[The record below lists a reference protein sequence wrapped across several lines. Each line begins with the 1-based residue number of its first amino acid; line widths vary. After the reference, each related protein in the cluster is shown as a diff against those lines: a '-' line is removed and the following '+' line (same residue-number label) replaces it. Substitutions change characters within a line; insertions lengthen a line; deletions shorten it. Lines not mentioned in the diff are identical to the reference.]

1 MENLKEKISVEK
13 ETIAT
18 IKKEI
23 EKKIVGQ
30 EDMIRKILIGIFT
43 GNHIL
48 LEGLPGLAKS
58 LTVNT
63 IAQTLGLKFSRIQ
76 FTPDLLP
83 SDIIGT
89 EIYNEKT
96 GEFYTKKGPIFA
108 NIVLADEINR
118 APAKVQSALL
128 EAMQEKQIT
137 IANET
142 FKLDRTFIVLATQN
156 PIEQDGTYPLPEA
169 QQDRFLMKVKI
180 EYPNKQEEK
189 DMLNLLTTSTDFD
202 SIKILDRPFIVLA
215 TQNPIEQDGTYP
227 LPEAQQDRFL
237 MKVKIEYPT
246 KQEEKA
252 MLNLLTTSTDFDSIK
267 IEEVLNREK
276 IETIKEII
284 KNIHIDEKLMD
295 YILEIVFKTREINN
309 YIACGASPRASIA
322 LVVSA
327 KANAFLEGREYVM
340 PQDIKRVIFDV
351 LRHRL
356 MLTYEAEAEGK
367 NVEDIITG
375 KMEEIK
381 LP

>member
-1 MENLKEKISVEK
+1 MLIEIKIYKEEDMEDLKMAIEAEQNNIMKLEH
-13 ETIAT
+13 
-18 IKKEI
+18 EI
-23 EKKIVGQ
+23 QKKIVGQ
-30 EDMIRKILIGIFT
+30 KDMIRKILIGILT

-63 IAQTLGLKFSRIQ
+63 LAQTLGLSFSRIQ

-137 IANET
+137 IAKNT
-142 FKLDRTFIVLATQN
+142 FKLDT
-156 PIEQDGTYPLPEA
+156 
-169 QQDRFLMKVKI
+169 
-180 EYPNKQEEK
+180 
-189 DMLNLLTTSTDFD
+189 
-202 SIKILDRPFIVLA
+202 PFIVLA

-246 KQEEKA
+246 IEEEKQI
-252 MLNLLTTSTDFDSIK
+252 LELLTTSKDYDSITIDEILKKSK
-267 IEEVLNREK
+267 IAE
-276 IETIKEII
+276 IKALI
-284 KNIHIDEKLMD
+284 KQSTVDEKLID
-295 YILEIVFKTREINN
+295 YILNVIFKTREQSQ

-322 LVVSA
+322 LVITS
-327 KANAFLEGREYVM
+327 KTNAFLEGRDYVI
-340 PQDIKRVIFDV
+340 PQDIKKVIFDV
-351 LRHRL
+351 LRHRII
-356 MLTYEAEAEGK
+356 LTYEAEAEGLS
-367 NVEDIITG
+367 VEDVITNI
-375 KMEEIK
+375 METVE

>member
-1 MENLKEKISVEK
+1 MENLNERITKERESIS
-13 ETIAT
+13 ALQ
-18 IKKEI
+18 KEI
-23 EKKIVGQ
+23 EKKIIGQ
-30 EDMIRKILIGIFT
+30 EDMIRKILIGILT

-63 IAQTLGLKFSRIQ
+63 LAQTLGLKFARIQ

-142 FKLDRTFIVLATQN
+142 FKLDRPFIVLATQN

-180 EYPNKQEEK
+180 EYPNKEEEK
-189 DMLNLLTTSTDFD
+189 KMLKLLTST
-202 SIKILDRPFIVLA
+202 
-215 TQNPIEQDGTYP
+215 
-227 LPEAQQDRFL
+227 
-237 MKVKIEYPT
+237 
-246 KQEEKA
+246 
-252 MLNLLTTSTDFDSIK
+252 TDFDSIK
-267 IEEVLNREK
+267 IEEVLNRDK
-276 IETIKEII
+276 IEEIKQIIKE
-284 KNIHIDEKLMD
+284 IHIDEKLME
-295 YILEIVFKTREINN
+295 YILDIVFKTRETNN

-327 KANAFLEGREYVM
+327 KANAFLEGRDHVL
-340 PQDIKRVIFDV
+340 PQDIKRVIYDV
-351 LRHRL
+351 LRHR
-356 MLTYEAEAEGK
+356 MILTYEAEAEGK
-367 NVEDIITG
+367 TVEDIITG
-375 KMEEIK
+375 ILEAVE

>member
-1 MENLKEKISVEK
+1 MERINAL
-13 ETIAT
+13 
-18 IKKEI
+18 KKEI
-23 EKKIVGQ
+23 SKKVIGQ
-30 EDMIRKILIGIFT
+30 GDMVQKILIGILT

-63 IAQTLGLKFSRIQ
+63 IAETLGLSFSRIQ

-89 EIYNEKT
+89 EMYNEKN
-96 GEFYTKKGPIFA
+96 GDFHVKKGPIFA

-128 EAMQEKQIT
+128 EAMQEKQVT

-142 FKLDRTFIVLATQN
+142 FKLD
-156 PIEQDGTYPLPEA
+156 
-169 QQDRFLMKVKI
+169 K
-180 EYPNKQEEK
+180 
-189 DMLNLLTTSTDFD
+189 
-202 SIKILDRPFIVLA
+202 PFIVLA

-246 KQEEKA
+246 YAEE
-252 MLNLLTTSTDFDSIK
+252 LEILELLTGEREIGDITLNTILTSRD
-267 IEEVLNREK
+267 LEK
-276 IETIKEII
+276 IKDEIK
-284 KNIHIDEKLMD
+284 KVHIDMKLKT
-295 YILEIVFKTREINN
+295 YILDIVFKTREPSN
-309 YIACGASPRASIA
+309 YIACGASPRASIG
-322 LVVSA
+322 LVTAS
-327 KANAFLEGREYVM
+327 KAAAFLAGRDFVM
-340 PQDIKRVIFDV
+340 PEDIKKVIYDV

-356 MLTYEAEAEGK
+356 ILTYEAEAEDK
-367 NVEDIITG
+367 TAENIIDDILSTVV
-375 KMEEIK
+375 

>member
-1 MENLKEKISVEK
+1 MENLKEQIEIEK
-13 ETIAT
+13 ENIIAL
-18 IKKEI
+18 KKEI
-23 EKKIVGQ
+23 EKKIIGQ
-30 EDMIRKILIGIFT
+30 EDMVRKILIGILT

-63 IAQTLGLKFSRIQ
+63 LAQTLGLKFARIQ

-96 GEFYTKKGPIFA
+96 GDFYIKKGPIFA

-137 IANET
+137 IASET
-142 FKLDRTFIVLATQN
+142 FK
-156 PIEQDGTYPLPEA
+156 
-169 QQDRFLMKVKI
+169 
-180 EYPNKQEEK
+180 
-189 DMLNLLTTSTDFD
+189 
-202 SIKILDRPFIVLA
+202 LDRPFIVLA

-246 KQEEKA
+246 KAEEKD
-252 MLNLLTTSTDFDSIK
+252 MLKLLTSVTDFDSIEINEILNKDK
-267 IEEVLNREK
+267 IEK
-276 IETIKEII
+276 IKQIIKE
-284 KNIHIDEKLMD
+284 IHIDEKLMD
-295 YILEIVFKTREINN
+295 YILDIVFKTRETNN

-327 KANAFLEGREYVM
+327 KANAFLEGRDYVI

-351 LRHRL
+351 LRHR
-356 MLTYEAEAEGK
+356 MILTYEAEAEGK
-367 NVEDIITG
+367 KVEDIITDIL
-375 KMEEIK
+375 EIVE

>member
-1 MENLKEKISVEK
+1 MENLKEQIEIEK
-13 ETIAT
+13 ENILSL
-18 IKKEI
+18 KKEI
-23 EKKIVGQ
+23 EKKIIGQ
-30 EDMIRKILIGIFT
+30 EDMVRKILIGILT

-63 IAQTLGLKFSRIQ
+63 LAQTLGLKFARIQ

-108 NIVLADEINR
+108 NIILADEINR

-142 FKLDRTFIVLATQN
+142 FK
-156 PIEQDGTYPLPEA
+156 
-169 QQDRFLMKVKI
+169 
-180 EYPNKQEEK
+180 
-189 DMLNLLTTSTDFD
+189 
-202 SIKILDRPFIVLA
+202 LDRPFIVLA

-246 KQEEKA
+246 KSEEKD
-252 MLNLLTTSTDFDSIK
+252 MLKLLTSVSDFDSIQ
-267 IEEVLNREK
+267 INEILNKDRIEK
-276 IETIKEII
+276 IKQII
-284 KNIHIDEKLMD
+284 REIHIDEKLMD
-295 YILEIVFKTREINN
+295 YILDIVFRTRETNN

-327 KANAFLEGREYVM
+327 KANAFLEGRDHVI

-351 LRHRL
+351 LRHR
-356 MLTYEAEAEGK
+356 MILTYEAEAEGK
-367 NVEDIITG
+367 KVEDIITDIL
-375 KMEEIK
+375 EIVE

>member
-1 MENLKEKISVEK
+1 MLIEIKIYKEEDMEDLKMAIEAEQNNIMKLEH
-13 ETIAT
+13 
-18 IKKEI
+18 EI
-23 EKKIVGQ
+23 QKKIVGQ
-30 EDMIRKILIGIFT
+30 KDMIRKILIGILT

-63 IAQTLGLKFSRIQ
+63 LAQTLGLSFSRIQ

-137 IANET
+137 IAKNT
-142 FKLDRTFIVLATQN
+142 FKLDT
-156 PIEQDGTYPLPEA
+156 
-169 QQDRFLMKVKI
+169 
-180 EYPNKQEEK
+180 
-189 DMLNLLTTSTDFD
+189 
-202 SIKILDRPFIVLA
+202 PFIVLA

-246 KQEEKA
+246 IEEEKQI
-252 MLNLLTTSTDFDSIK
+252 LELLTTSKDYDSITIDEILNKSK
-267 IEEVLNREK
+267 IAE
-276 IETIKEII
+276 IKALI
-284 KNIHIDEKLMD
+284 KQITVDEKLID
-295 YILEIVFKTREINN
+295 YILNVIFKTREQSQ

-322 LVVSA
+322 LVITS
-327 KANAFLEGREYVM
+327 KTNAFLEGRDYVI
-340 PQDIKRVIFDV
+340 PQDIKKVIFDV
-351 LRHRL
+351 LRHRII
-356 MLTYEAEAEGK
+356 LTYEAEAEGLS
-367 NVEDIITG
+367 VEDVITNI
-375 KMEEIK
+375 METVE

>member
-1 MENLKEKISVEK
+1 MEELQLAIQAEQQNIMKLEQEMQ
-13 ETIAT
+13 
-18 IKKEI
+18 
-23 EKKIVGQ
+23 KKIVGQ
-30 EDMIRKILIGIFT
+30 KNMIRKLLIGIFT

-63 IAQTLGLKFSRIQ
+63 LAQTLGLTFSRIQ

-137 IANET
+137 IAKNT
-142 FKLDRTFIVLATQN
+142 FKL
-156 PIEQDGTYPLPEA
+156 
-169 QQDRFLMKVKI
+169 
-180 EYPNKQEEK
+180 EK
-189 DMLNLLTTSTDFD
+189 
-202 SIKILDRPFIVLA
+202 PFIVLA

-246 KQEEKA
+246 IDEEKHI
-252 MLNLLTTSTDFDSIK
+252 LSLLTTTTDFDK
-267 IEEVLNREK
+267 IVINEIMDKEK
-276 IETIKEII
+276 IEQIKKLI
-284 KNIHIDEKLMD
+284 KQVRIDDKLIN
-295 YILEIVFKTREINN
+295 YILNIIFKTRENN
-309 YIACGASPRASIA
+309 QYISCGASPRASIA
-322 LVVSA
+322 LVIAS
-327 KANAFLEGREYVM
+327 KANAFLEGRDYVI
-340 PQDIKRVIFDV
+340 PQDIKKVIFDV
-351 LRHRL
+351 LRHRII
-356 MLTYEAEAEGK
+356 LTYEAEAEGLD
-367 NVEDIITG
+367 VEDIITNI
-375 KMEEIK
+375 METVD

>member
-1 MENLKEKISVEK
+1 MENLKEQIKIERENILSL
-13 ETIAT
+13 
-18 IKKEI
+18 KKEI
-23 EKKIVGQ
+23 EKKIIGQ
-30 EDMIRKILIGIFT
+30 EDMVRKILIGILT

-63 IAQTLGLKFSRIQ
+63 LAQTLGLKFARIQ

-96 GEFYTKKGPIFA
+96 GDFYTKKGPIFA

-137 IANET
+137 IASET
-142 FKLDRTFIVLATQN
+142 FK
-156 PIEQDGTYPLPEA
+156 
-169 QQDRFLMKVKI
+169 
-180 EYPNKQEEK
+180 
-189 DMLNLLTTSTDFD
+189 
-202 SIKILDRPFIVLA
+202 LDRPFIVLA

-246 KQEEKA
+246 KAEEKD
-252 MLNLLTTSTDFDSIK
+252 MLKLLTSVTDFDSIQ
-267 IEEVLNREK
+267 IDEILNKEK
-276 IETIKEII
+276 IEKIKQII
-284 KNIHIDEKLMD
+284 REIHIDEKLMD
-295 YILEIVFKTREINN
+295 YILDIVFKTRETNN

-327 KANAFLEGREYVM
+327 KANAFLEGRDHVI

-351 LRHRL
+351 LRHR
-356 MLTYEAEAEGK
+356 MILTYEAEAEGK
-367 NVEDIITG
+367 KVEDIITDIL
-375 KMEEIK
+375 EVVE

>member
-1 MENLKEKISVEK
+1 MENLKEQIEI
-13 ETIAT
+13 ERENIIAL
-18 IKKEI
+18 KKEI
-23 EKKIVGQ
+23 EKKIIGQ
-30 EDMIRKILIGIFT
+30 EDMVRKTLIGILT

-63 IAQTLGLKFSRIQ
+63 LAQTLGLKFARIQ

-96 GEFYTKKGPIFA
+96 GDFYTKKGPIFA

-137 IANET
+137 IASET
-142 FKLDRTFIVLATQN
+142 FK
-156 PIEQDGTYPLPEA
+156 
-169 QQDRFLMKVKI
+169 
-180 EYPNKQEEK
+180 
-189 DMLNLLTTSTDFD
+189 
-202 SIKILDRPFIVLA
+202 LDRPFIVLA

-246 KQEEKA
+246 KAEEKD
-252 MLNLLTTSTDFDSIK
+252 MLKLLTSVSDFDSIQINEILNKDK
-267 IEEVLNREK
+267 IEKIKQIIRE
-276 IETIKEII
+276 
-284 KNIHIDEKLMD
+284 IHIDEKLMD
-295 YILEIVFKTREINN
+295 YILDIVFKTRETNN

-327 KANAFLEGREYVM
+327 KANAFLEGRDYVI

-351 LRHRL
+351 LRHR
-356 MLTYEAEAEGK
+356 MILTYEAEAEGK
-367 NVEDIITG
+367 KAEDIITDIL
-375 KMEEIK
+375 EIVE

>member
-1 MENLKEKISVEK
+1 MEELQLAIQAEQQNIMKLEQEMQ
-13 ETIAT
+13 
-18 IKKEI
+18 
-23 EKKIVGQ
+23 KKIVGQ
-30 EDMIRKILIGIFT
+30 KNMIRKILIGIFT

-63 IAQTLGLKFSRIQ
+63 LAQTLGLTFSRIQ

-137 IANET
+137 IAKNT
-142 FKLDRTFIVLATQN
+142 FKL
-156 PIEQDGTYPLPEA
+156 
-169 QQDRFLMKVKI
+169 
-180 EYPNKQEEK
+180 EK
-189 DMLNLLTTSTDFD
+189 
-202 SIKILDRPFIVLA
+202 PFIVLA

-246 KQEEKA
+246 IDEEKHI
-252 MLNLLTTSTDFDSIK
+252 LSLLTTTTDFDNIVINEIMYK
-267 IEEVLNREK
+267 EK
-276 IETIKEII
+276 IEQIKKLI
-284 KNIHIDEKLMD
+284 KQVRIDDKLIN
-295 YILEIVFKTREINN
+295 YILNIIFKTRENN
-309 YIACGASPRASIA
+309 QYISCGASPRASIA
-322 LVVSA
+322 LVIAS
-327 KANAFLEGREYVM
+327 KANAFLEGRDYVI
-340 PQDIKRVIFDV
+340 PQDIKKVIFDV
-351 LRHRL
+351 LRHRII
-356 MLTYEAEAEGK
+356 LTYEAEAEGLD
-367 NVEDIITG
+367 VEDIITNI
-375 KMEEIK
+375 METVD

>member
-1 MENLKEKISVEK
+1 MENLKEKIEIERGNILKLEK
-13 ETIAT
+13 EIQ
-18 IKKEI
+18 
-23 EKKIVGQ
+23 KKIVGQ
-30 EDMIRKILIGIFT
+30 DDMVRKILIGILT

-63 IAQTLGLKFSRIQ
+63 LAQTLGLKFSRIQ

-108 NIVLADEINR
+108 NIILADEINR

-142 FKLDRTFIVLATQN
+142 FKLD
-156 PIEQDGTYPLPEA
+156 
-169 QQDRFLMKVKI
+169 K
-180 EYPNKQEEK
+180 
-189 DMLNLLTTSTDFD
+189 
-202 SIKILDRPFIVLA
+202 PFIVLA

-246 KQEEKA
+246 KEEEKNI
-252 MLNLLTTSTDFDSIK
+252 LKLLTSTTDFDSIE
-267 IEEVLNREK
+267 IEEVLNKDK
-276 IETIKEII
+276 IEELKKLIKE
-284 KNIHIDEKLMD
+284 IHIDEKLMD
-295 YILEIVFKTREINN
+295 YILDIIFKTRESNQYIN
-309 YIACGASPRASIA
+309 CGASPRASIA

-327 KANAFLEGREYVM
+327 KANAFLEGRDFVI
-340 PQDIKRVIFDV
+340 PQDIKKVIFDV
-351 LRHRL
+351 LRHRII
-356 MLTYEAEAEGK
+356 LTYEAEGK
-367 NVEDIITG
+367 DVEDIITDI
-375 KMEEIK
+375 MEGVE

>member
-1 MENLKEKISVEK
+1 MERINAL
-13 ETIAT
+13 
-18 IKKEI
+18 KKEI
-23 EKKIVGQ
+23 SKKVIGQ
-30 EDMIRKILIGIFT
+30 GDMVQKILIGILT

-63 IAQTLGLKFSRIQ
+63 IAETLGLSFSRIQ

-89 EIYNEKT
+89 EMYNEKN
-96 GEFYTKKGPIFA
+96 GDFHVKKGPIFA

-128 EAMQEKQIT
+128 EAMQEKQVT

-142 FKLDRTFIVLATQN
+142 FKLD
-156 PIEQDGTYPLPEA
+156 
-169 QQDRFLMKVKI
+169 K
-180 EYPNKQEEK
+180 
-189 DMLNLLTTSTDFD
+189 
-202 SIKILDRPFIVLA
+202 PFIVLA

-246 KQEEKA
+246 YAEE
-252 MLNLLTTSTDFDSIK
+252 LEILELLTGEREIGDITLNTILTSRD
-267 IEEVLNREK
+267 LEK
-276 IETIKEII
+276 IKDEIK
-284 KNIHIDEKLMD
+284 KVHIDMKLKT
-295 YILEIVFKTREINN
+295 YILDIVFKTREPSS
-309 YIACGASPRASIA
+309 YIACGASPRASIG
-322 LVVSA
+322 LVTAS
-327 KANAFLEGREYVM
+327 KAAAFLAGRDFVM
-340 PQDIKRVIFDV
+340 PEDIKKVIYDV

-356 MLTYEAEAEGK
+356 ILTYEAEAEDK
-367 NVEDIITG
+367 TAEDIIDDILSTVV
-375 KMEEIK
+375 

>member
-1 MENLKEKISVEK
+1 MENLKEKI
-13 ETIAT
+13 
-18 IKKEI
+18 EI
-23 EKKIVGQ
+23 ERGNILRLEREIQKKIIGQ
-30 EDMIRKILIGIFT
+30 DDMVRKILIGILT

-63 IAQTLGLKFSRIQ
+63 LAQTLGLKFSRIQ

-108 NIVLADEINR
+108 NIILADEINR

-142 FKLDRTFIVLATQN
+142 FKLD
-156 PIEQDGTYPLPEA
+156 
-169 QQDRFLMKVKI
+169 K
-180 EYPNKQEEK
+180 
-189 DMLNLLTTSTDFD
+189 
-202 SIKILDRPFIVLA
+202 PFIVLA

-246 KQEEKA
+246 KEEEKNI
-252 MLNLLTTSTDFDSIK
+252 LKLLTSAQDFDSIEIEEILNKDK
-267 IEEVLNREK
+267 IEELK
-276 IETIKEII
+276 KLIKEIYL
-284 KNIHIDEKLMD
+284 DEKLMD
-295 YILEIVFKTREINN
+295 YILDIIFKTRDNN
-309 YIACGASPRASIA
+309 EYTNCGASPRASIA

-327 KANAFLEGREYVM
+327 KANAFLEGRDFVI
-340 PQDIKRVIFDV
+340 PQDIKKVIFDV
-351 LRHRL
+351 LRHRII
-356 MLTYEAEAEGK
+356 LTYEAEAEGK
-367 NVEDIITG
+367 NVEDIITNI
-375 KMEEIK
+375 MESVE

>member
-1 MENLKEKISVEK
+1 MLIEIKIYKEEDMEDLKMAIEAEQNNIMKLEH
-13 ETIAT
+13 
-18 IKKEI
+18 EI
-23 EKKIVGQ
+23 QKKIVGQ
-30 EDMIRKILIGIFT
+30 KDMIRKILIGILT

-63 IAQTLGLKFSRIQ
+63 LAQTLGLSFSRIQ

-137 IANET
+137 IAKNT
-142 FKLDRTFIVLATQN
+142 FKLDT
-156 PIEQDGTYPLPEA
+156 
-169 QQDRFLMKVKI
+169 
-180 EYPNKQEEK
+180 
-189 DMLNLLTTSTDFD
+189 
-202 SIKILDRPFIVLA
+202 PFIVLA

-246 KQEEKA
+246 IEEEKQI
-252 MLNLLTTSTDFDSIK
+252 LELLTTSKDYDSITIDEILKKSK
-267 IEEVLNREK
+267 IAE
-276 IETIKEII
+276 IKALI
-284 KNIHIDEKLMD
+284 KQITVDEKLID
-295 YILEIVFKTREINN
+295 YILNVIFKTREQSQ

-322 LVVSA
+322 LVITS
-327 KANAFLEGREYVM
+327 KTNAFLEGRDYVI
-340 PQDIKRVIFDV
+340 PQDIKKVIFDV
-351 LRHRL
+351 LRHRII
-356 MLTYEAEAEGK
+356 LTYEAEAEGLS
-367 NVEDIITG
+367 VEDVITNI
-375 KMEEIK
+375 METVE

>member
-1 MENLKEKISVEK
+1 MENLKEQIEIERENIISL
-13 ETIAT
+13 
-18 IKKEI
+18 KKEI
-23 EKKIVGQ
+23 EKKIIGQ
-30 EDMIRKILIGIFT
+30 EDMVRKILIGILT

-63 IAQTLGLKFSRIQ
+63 LAQTLGLKFARIQ

-96 GEFYTKKGPIFA
+96 GDFYTKKGPIFA

-137 IANET
+137 IASET
-142 FKLDRTFIVLATQN
+142 FK
-156 PIEQDGTYPLPEA
+156 
-169 QQDRFLMKVKI
+169 
-180 EYPNKQEEK
+180 
-189 DMLNLLTTSTDFD
+189 
-202 SIKILDRPFIVLA
+202 LDRPFIVLA

-246 KQEEKA
+246 KAEEKD
-252 MLNLLTTSTDFDSIK
+252 MLKLLTSVSDFDSIQINEILNKDK
-267 IEEVLNREK
+267 IEKIKQIIRE
-276 IETIKEII
+276 
-284 KNIHIDEKLMD
+284 IHIDEKLMD
-295 YILEIVFKTREINN
+295 YILDIIFKTRETNN

-327 KANAFLEGREYVM
+327 KANAFLEGRDYVI

-351 LRHRL
+351 LRHR
-356 MLTYEAEAEGK
+356 MILTYEAEAEGK
-367 NVEDIITG
+367 KAEDIITDIL
-375 KMEEIK
+375 EIVE

>member
-1 MENLKEKISVEK
+1 MENLKEKIEIERGNILKLEK
-13 ETIAT
+13 EIQ
-18 IKKEI
+18 
-23 EKKIVGQ
+23 KKIVGQ
-30 EDMIRKILIGIFT
+30 DDMVRKILIGILT

-63 IAQTLGLKFSRIQ
+63 LAQTLGLKFSRIQ

-108 NIVLADEINR
+108 NIILADEINR

-142 FKLDRTFIVLATQN
+142 FKLD
-156 PIEQDGTYPLPEA
+156 
-169 QQDRFLMKVKI
+169 K
-180 EYPNKQEEK
+180 
-189 DMLNLLTTSTDFD
+189 
-202 SIKILDRPFIVLA
+202 PFIVLA

-246 KQEEKA
+246 KEEA
-252 MLNLLTTSTDFDSIK
+252 WLYNENAF
-267 IEEVLNREK
+267 
-276 IETIKEII
+276 
-284 KNIHIDEKLMD
+284 NISFD
-295 YILEIVFKTREINN
+295 YIH
-309 YIACGASPRASIA
+309 C
-322 LVVSA
+322 
-327 KANAFLEGREYVM
+327 FL
-340 PQDIKRVIFDV
+340 IF
-351 LRHRL
+351 
-356 MLTYEAEAEGK
+356 
-367 NVEDIITG
+367 
-375 KMEEIK
+375 
-381 LP
+381 

>member
-1 MENLKEKISVEK
+1 MENLKEQIEI
-13 ETIAT
+13 ERENIIAL
-18 IKKEI
+18 KKEI
-23 EKKIVGQ
+23 QKKIIGQ
-30 EDMIRKILIGIFT
+30 EDMVRKILIGILT

-63 IAQTLGLKFSRIQ
+63 LAQTLGLKFARIQ

-96 GEFYTKKGPIFA
+96 GNFYTKKGPIFA

-137 IANET
+137 IASET
-142 FKLDRTFIVLATQN
+142 FK
-156 PIEQDGTYPLPEA
+156 
-169 QQDRFLMKVKI
+169 
-180 EYPNKQEEK
+180 
-189 DMLNLLTTSTDFD
+189 
-202 SIKILDRPFIVLA
+202 LDRPFIVLA

-246 KQEEKA
+246 KAEEKD
-252 MLNLLTTSTDFDSIK
+252 MLKLLTSVTDFDSIEINEILNKDK
-267 IEEVLNREK
+267 IEK
-276 IETIKEII
+276 IKQIIKE
-284 KNIHIDEKLMD
+284 IHIDEKLMD
-295 YILEIVFKTREINN
+295 YILNIVFKTRETNN

-327 KANAFLEGREYVM
+327 KANAFLEGRDYVI

-351 LRHRL
+351 LRHR
-356 MLTYEAEAEGK
+356 MILTYEAEAEGK
-367 NVEDIITG
+367 KVEDIITDIL
-375 KMEEIK
+375 EVVE

>member
-1 MENLKEKISVEK
+1 MEELQLAIQGEQQNIMKLEQEMQ
-13 ETIAT
+13 
-18 IKKEI
+18 
-23 EKKIVGQ
+23 KKIVGQ
-30 EDMIRKILIGIFT
+30 KNMIRKILIGIFT

-63 IAQTLGLKFSRIQ
+63 LAQTLGLTFSRIQ

-137 IANET
+137 IAKNT
-142 FKLDRTFIVLATQN
+142 FKL
-156 PIEQDGTYPLPEA
+156 
-169 QQDRFLMKVKI
+169 
-180 EYPNKQEEK
+180 EK
-189 DMLNLLTTSTDFD
+189 
-202 SIKILDRPFIVLA
+202 PFIVLA

-246 KQEEKA
+246 IDEEKHI
-252 MLNLLTTSTDFDSIK
+252 LSLLTTTTDFDNIVINEIMDK
-267 IEEVLNREK
+267 EK
-276 IETIKEII
+276 IEQIKKLI
-284 KNIHIDEKLMD
+284 KQVRIDDKLIN
-295 YILEIVFKTREINN
+295 YILNIIFKTRENN
-309 YIACGASPRASIA
+309 QYISCGASPRASIA
-322 LVVSA
+322 LVIAS
-327 KANAFLEGREYVM
+327 KANAFLEGRDYVI
-340 PQDIKRVIFDV
+340 PQDIKKVIFDV
-351 LRHRL
+351 LRHRII
-356 MLTYEAEAEGK
+356 LTYEAEAEGLD
-367 NVEDIITG
+367 VEDIITNI
-375 KMEEIK
+375 METVD

>member
-1 MENLKEKISVEK
+1 MENLKEKI
-13 ETIAT
+13 
-18 IKKEI
+18 EI
-23 EKKIVGQ
+23 ERGNILRLEREIQKKIIGQ
-30 EDMIRKILIGIFT
+30 DDMVRKILIGILT

-63 IAQTLGLKFSRIQ
+63 LAQTLGLKFSRIQ

-108 NIVLADEINR
+108 NIILADEINR

-142 FKLDRTFIVLATQN
+142 FKLD
-156 PIEQDGTYPLPEA
+156 
-169 QQDRFLMKVKI
+169 K
-180 EYPNKQEEK
+180 
-189 DMLNLLTTSTDFD
+189 
-202 SIKILDRPFIVLA
+202 PFIVLA

-246 KQEEKA
+246 KEEEKNI
-252 MLNLLTTSTDFDSIK
+252 LKLLTSAQDFDSIEIEEILNKDK
-267 IEEVLNREK
+267 IEELK
-276 IETIKEII
+276 KLIKEIYL
-284 KNIHIDEKLMD
+284 DEKLMD
-295 YILEIVFKTREINN
+295 YILDIIFKTRDNNEYIN
-309 YIACGASPRASIA
+309 CGASPRASIA

-327 KANAFLEGREYVM
+327 KANAFLEGRDFVI
-340 PQDIKRVIFDV
+340 PQDIKKVIFDV
-351 LRHRL
+351 LRHRII
-356 MLTYEAEAEGK
+356 LTYEAEAEGK
-367 NVEDIITG
+367 NVEDIITNI
-375 KMEEIK
+375 MESVE

>member
-1 MENLKEKISVEK
+1 MENLKEKIEIERGNILKLEK
-13 ETIAT
+13 EIQ
-18 IKKEI
+18 
-23 EKKIVGQ
+23 KKIVGQ
-30 EDMIRKILIGIFT
+30 DDMVRKILIGILT

-63 IAQTLGLKFSRIQ
+63 LAQTLGLKFSRIQ

-108 NIVLADEINR
+108 NIILADEINR

-142 FKLDRTFIVLATQN
+142 FKLD
-156 PIEQDGTYPLPEA
+156 
-169 QQDRFLMKVKI
+169 K
-180 EYPNKQEEK
+180 
-189 DMLNLLTTSTDFD
+189 
-202 SIKILDRPFIVLA
+202 PFIVLA

-246 KQEEKA
+246 KEEEKNI
-252 MLNLLTTSTDFDSIK
+252 LKLLTSTTDFDSIE
-267 IEEVLNREK
+267 IEEVLNKDK
-276 IETIKEII
+276 IEELKKLIKE
-284 KNIHIDEKLMD
+284 IHIDEKLMD
-295 YILEIVFKTREINN
+295 YILDIIFKTRESNQYIN
-309 YIACGASPRASIA
+309 CGASPRASIA

-327 KANAFLEGREYVM
+327 KANAFLEGRDFVI
-340 PQDIKRVIFDV
+340 PQDIKKVIFDV
-351 LRHRL
+351 LRHRII
-356 MLTYEAEAEGK
+356 LTYEAEAEGK
-367 NVEDIITG
+367 DVEDIITDI
-375 KMEEIK
+375 MEGVE

>member
-1 MENLKEKISVEK
+1 
-13 ETIAT
+13 
-18 IKKEI
+18 
-23 EKKIVGQ
+23 
-30 EDMIRKILIGIFT
+30 
-43 GNHIL
+43 
-48 LEGLPGLAKS
+48 
-58 LTVNT
+58 
-63 IAQTLGLKFSRIQ
+63 
-76 FTPDLLP
+76 
-83 SDIIGT
+83 
-89 EIYNEKT
+89 
-96 GEFYTKKGPIFA
+96 
-108 NIVLADEINR
+108 
-118 APAKVQSALL
+118 
-128 EAMQEKQIT
+128 
-137 IANET
+137 
-142 FKLDRTFIVLATQN
+142 
-156 PIEQDGTYPLPEA
+156 
-169 QQDRFLMKVKI
+169 
-180 EYPNKQEEK
+180 
-189 DMLNLLTTSTDFD
+189 
-202 SIKILDRPFIVLA
+202 
-215 TQNPIEQDGTYP
+215 
-227 LPEAQQDRFL
+227 

-276 IETIKEII
+276 IESIKEII

-351 LRHRL
+351 LRHRI

-375 KMEEIK
+375 IMEEVK

>member
-1 MENLKEKISVEK
+1 MENLKEQIKTERENILSL
-13 ETIAT
+13 
-18 IKKEI
+18 KKEI
-23 EKKIVGQ
+23 EKKIIGQ
-30 EDMIRKILIGIFT
+30 EDMVRKILIGILT

-63 IAQTLGLKFSRIQ
+63 LAQTLGLKFARIQ

-96 GEFYTKKGPIFA
+96 GDFYTKKGPIFA
-108 NIVLADEINR
+108 NIILADEINR

-137 IANET
+137 IASET
-142 FKLDRTFIVLATQN
+142 FK
-156 PIEQDGTYPLPEA
+156 
-169 QQDRFLMKVKI
+169 
-180 EYPNKQEEK
+180 
-189 DMLNLLTTSTDFD
+189 
-202 SIKILDRPFIVLA
+202 LDRPFIVLA

-246 KQEEKA
+246 KAEEKD
-252 MLNLLTTSTDFDSIK
+252 MLKLLTSVTDFDSIQ
-267 IEEVLNREK
+267 IDEILNKEK
-276 IETIKEII
+276 IEKIKQII
-284 KNIHIDEKLMD
+284 REIHIDEKLMD
-295 YILEIVFKTREINN
+295 YILDIVFKTRETNN

-327 KANAFLEGREYVM
+327 KANAFLEGRDHVI

-351 LRHRL
+351 LRHR
-356 MLTYEAEAEGK
+356 MILTYEAEAEGK
-367 NVEDIITG
+367 KVEDIITDIL
-375 KMEEIK
+375 EVVE

>member
-1 MENLKEKISVEK
+1 MENLKEQIEIERENIISL
-13 ETIAT
+13 
-18 IKKEI
+18 KKEI
-23 EKKIVGQ
+23 EKKIIGQ
-30 EDMIRKILIGIFT
+30 EDMVRKILIGILT

-63 IAQTLGLKFSRIQ
+63 LAQTLGLKFARIQ

-96 GEFYTKKGPIFA
+96 GDFYTKKGPIFA

-137 IANET
+137 IASET
-142 FKLDRTFIVLATQN
+142 FK
-156 PIEQDGTYPLPEA
+156 
-169 QQDRFLMKVKI
+169 
-180 EYPNKQEEK
+180 
-189 DMLNLLTTSTDFD
+189 
-202 SIKILDRPFIVLA
+202 LDRPFIVLA

-246 KQEEKA
+246 KAEEKD
-252 MLNLLTTSTDFDSIK
+252 MLKLLTSVSDFDSIQINEILNKDK
-267 IEEVLNREK
+267 IEKIKQIIRE
-276 IETIKEII
+276 
-284 KNIHIDEKLMD
+284 IHIDEKLMD
-295 YILEIVFKTREINN
+295 YILDIVFKTRETNN

-327 KANAFLEGREYVM
+327 KANTFLEGRDYVI

-351 LRHRL
+351 LRHR
-356 MLTYEAEAEGK
+356 MILTYEAEAEGK
-367 NVEDIITG
+367 KAEDIITDIL
-375 KMEEIK
+375 EIVE

>member
-1 MENLKEKISVEK
+1 MENLKEQIEIERENIISL
-13 ETIAT
+13 
-18 IKKEI
+18 KKEV
-23 EKKIVGQ
+23 EKKIIGQ
-30 EDMIRKILIGIFT
+30 EDMVRKILIGILT

-63 IAQTLGLKFSRIQ
+63 LAQTLGLKFARIQ

-96 GEFYTKKGPIFA
+96 GDFYTKKGPIFA

-137 IANET
+137 IASET
-142 FKLDRTFIVLATQN
+142 FK
-156 PIEQDGTYPLPEA
+156 
-169 QQDRFLMKVKI
+169 
-180 EYPNKQEEK
+180 
-189 DMLNLLTTSTDFD
+189 
-202 SIKILDRPFIVLA
+202 LDRPFIVLA

-246 KQEEKA
+246 KAEEKD
-252 MLNLLTTSTDFDSIK
+252 MLKLLTSVSDFDSIQINEILNKDK
-267 IEEVLNREK
+267 IEKIKQIIRE
-276 IETIKEII
+276 
-284 KNIHIDEKLMD
+284 IHIDEKLMD
-295 YILEIVFKTREINN
+295 YILDIVFKTRETNN

-327 KANAFLEGREYVM
+327 KANAFLEGRDYVI

-351 LRHRL
+351 LRHR
-356 MLTYEAEAEGK
+356 MILTYEAEAEGK
-367 NVEDIITG
+367 KAEDIITDIL
-375 KMEEIK
+375 EIVE